1 VASWILDAAP
11 RKFLQHIEL
20 RPPAI
25 VEVHELA
32 IQDGSLG
39 QAVQHADDVWKMRR
53 LDLGVEEVFALTFR
67 ITEDNV
73 RLGYVLF

>member
-1 VASWILDAAP
+1 VDP
-11 RKFLQHIEL
+11 RRGTAEVLQQIEL
-20 RPPAI
+20 RAPAI

-39 QAVQHADDVWKMRR
+39 QAVQRADDVWKMRR
-53 LDLGVEEVFALTFR
+53 LDLGVKEVFALTFR

-73 RLGYVLF
+73 RFGYFLF